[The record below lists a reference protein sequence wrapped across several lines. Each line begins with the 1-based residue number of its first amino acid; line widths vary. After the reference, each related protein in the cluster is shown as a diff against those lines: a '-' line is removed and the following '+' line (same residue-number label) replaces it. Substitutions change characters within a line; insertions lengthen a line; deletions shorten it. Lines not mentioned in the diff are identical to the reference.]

1 MIPSETQAQGSG
13 VRWLWVMLVGALC
26 FGVLLIVAAVP
37 LAIKLGSFHP
47 YRISSESM
55 VPTLYAGDKI
65 FANQGYYA
73 HHKLA
78 DGDIVVF
85 RHGDLIL
92 AKRISALPGETIEG
106 KDGKLFRNGVAFAEP
121 YAVYSKESPIPEI
134 DTFALR
140 KVPPGLVFVTGD
152 SRDAS
157 LDSRTAEFG
166 SVAISDVL
174 GRVSMVYMS
183 SHRGQTGRSF

>member
-1 MIPSETQAQGSG
+1 MTSEAQTRKSG
-13 VRWLWVMLVGALC
+13 VRWLWVVLVGALC
-26 FGVLLIVAAVP
+26 LGVALIVAAVP
-37 LAIKLGSFHP
+37 LAIKLGSFYP

-55 VPTLYAGDKI
+55 APTLYAGDKI

-92 AKRISALPGETIEG
+92 VKRVSALPGEAIEG
-106 KDGKLFRNGVAFAEP
+106 KGGKLFRDGVGLVEP
-121 YAVYSKESPIPEI
+121 YAVYSKGNPIPEI
-134 DTFALR
+134 ETFALR
-140 KVPPGLVFVTGD
+140 TVPAGEIFVTGD

-157 LDSRTAEFG
+157 LDSRSAEFG
-166 SVAISDVL
+166 PVPISDVL
-174 GRVSMVYMS
+174 GRVSMVYTS
-183 SHRGQTGRSF
+183 SHRGQAGRKF